1 MEDTPIFDELVQRS
15 GVSPAIDPGQ
25 RSQLEHDDPV
35 AGPTVDLDPPAASSS
50 PPTVPLKIIVAGAAG
65 VGKTTFVG
73 SVSEVSPLDT
83 ATRTTEAGKATTTV
97 AMDTVAMNTGAMDV
111 GRIALDPDLVLSLLG
126 TAEAPPSLLS
136 GALGAVVLVD
146 ARQIEESFAVVD
158 YFEEDSEVPFIVAVN
173 MFDGRLAHDIG
184 TVRDALALIPEVPL
198 TTCDARDPKSTAK
211 TLLELVSY
219 ARNLAAPD

>member
-1 MEDTPIFDELVQRS
+1 M
-15 GVSPAIDPGQ
+15 
-25 RSQLEHDDPV
+25 
-35 AGPTVDLDPPAASSS
+35 DLDPPAASSS